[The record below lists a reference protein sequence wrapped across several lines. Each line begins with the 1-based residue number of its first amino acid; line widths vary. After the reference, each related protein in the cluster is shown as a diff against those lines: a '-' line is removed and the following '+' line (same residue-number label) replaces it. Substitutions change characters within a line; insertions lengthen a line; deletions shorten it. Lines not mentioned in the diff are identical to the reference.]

1 MFEGNRKENE
11 KQYNPNSFR
20 GFYGDKNKFEKDT
33 KHVLQSPKNILN
45 SIDKKEDTDRPA
57 FKVKPRLLTG
67 RLPAAF
73 AVNTK
78 TVHDT
83 ESCSPKKLI
92 VNNNYE
98 GEIIQLQTPSS
109 NRYNVK

>member
-1 MFEGNRKENE
+1 MFEGQKKENE

-20 GFYGDKNKFEKDT
+20 GFYGDKNKNDNAKYG
-33 KHVLQSPKNILN
+33 LQSPKNILN
-45 SIDKKEDTDRPA
+45 SIDKKEDSERSA

-73 AVNTK
+73 SVNTK
-78 TVHDT
+78 PVHDAD
-83 ESCSPKKLI
+83 SCSPKKLI

-98 GEIIQLQTPSS
+98 GEIIQLQPST
-109 NRYNVK
+109 NRYNVN